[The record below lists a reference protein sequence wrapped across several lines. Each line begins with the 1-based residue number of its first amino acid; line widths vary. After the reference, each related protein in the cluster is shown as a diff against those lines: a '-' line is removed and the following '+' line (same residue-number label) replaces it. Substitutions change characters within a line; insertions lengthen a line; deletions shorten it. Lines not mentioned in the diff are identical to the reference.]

1 MLSATTDIPPKAT
14 KNKKAQKFV
23 KYLTKNQISNEDLP
37 IYYNDSGHAL
47 IVMNDRMDS
56 TGYPYNW
63 EVIFNPAQEVV
74 VVKAA
79 KIVEKIQNDLIY
91 HVLEII
97 NEKNKAVLWGKF
109 FLHNNSIYMMA
120 PLISPK
126 NKLKPAYILQV
137 IQAMRQSIEEIHS
150 ETMKVFL

>member
-1 MLSATTDIPPKAT
+1 MLSTTNDILPKAN

-23 KYLTKNQISNEDLP
+23 KYLTKQKISSEDLP
-37 IYYNDSGHAL
+37 IYYNDNGHAL

-74 VVKAA
+74 VIKAL
-79 KIVEKIQNDLIY
+79 KIVEKIQTDLEY
-91 HVLEII
+91 HILEII

-109 FLHNNSIYMMA
+109 FLHNNSISMMH
-120 PLISPK
+120 
-126 NKLKPAYILQV
+126 
-137 IQAMRQSIEEIHS
+137 R
-150 ETMKVFL
+150 